1 MGGGFIIQSRQR
13 CPPLQK
19 NGFLFRG
26 VFLPSTRLLNQ
37 NLRNS
42 HRTLFLP
49 QLEGPTNHVQK
60 NHRLSGHDEHAMT
73 GGSVESAEPG
83 ERWEL
88 FRNLNQRSSPERR
101 SGGYCRALTCR
112 WIWARSAAP
121 HLESRLLTG
130 WNSADPTHGTSKSLD
145 IKRRDPHIQTGKRR
159 PRRPDRKK
167 AFAWYLL

>member
-1 MGGGFIIQSRQR
+1 VPTIAKERFSISGGVLAVDQIIKSESSKFAQNFV
-13 CPPLQK
+13 PPAT
-19 NGFLFRG
+19 GR
-26 VFLPSTRLLNQ
+26 TNQ
-37 NLRNS
+37 PCS
-42 HRTLFLP
+42 K
-49 QLEGPTNHVQK
+49 K